1 MQLKRLVISGFQSF
15 GPDPT
20 TIELEPR
27 TFLLGPNG
35 SGKTAVL
42 HALTRLFGHPAE
54 LRRIRDS
61 DFHRPLPPAL
71 KAGLATA
78 IPAES
83 VNHQADT
90 GELTPQPALM
100 IEAHFTYD
108 ELADGDGLYPS
119 VAPAFRHM
127 SLLVDG
133 GVAELR
139 VRLTATLDADG
150 EVDEHIDYITG
161 YDDAGQ
167 ATAFAQMARS
177 DRALFQVHYLP
188 ARRDPAD
195 HIRSSANSLIGRVLR
210 SASWAPQA
218 DQITQLSEQLTGV
231 LAANAAVGGLDES
244 LTQQWTAVHTGTY
257 FANPEVSFDA
267 ADLDGLLRHLT
278 VSFRPGPTS
287 PATNFDRLSD
297 GQQSLLYISL
307 VLAVQALGR
316 KAIAG
321 QVADID
327 VLKLRPPVF
336 MLMAVEEPEN
346 SLSPHHL
353 GRVLAQLTKF
363 AEQEDAQVV
372 LATHS
377 APLLRRVDP
386 GEIRHLRLDDTRCT
400 RVATIDLPVGELEAA
415 KFVREAVQAYP
426 ELYFARL
433 VVLGEGDS
441 EEIVLPRL
449 LGAHALVPDH
459 VSVSVVPLGGRHVN
473 HFWRLL
479 TSLGI
484 PHVTILDLDA
494 GRHQGSWGR
503 LNYAITQ
510 HQLHAGTGDFAN
522 VLEVLPAWDHP
533 QRPDQTAQGQ
543 EVIAD
548 LEEAGVFFSGP
559 LDLDYA
565 MLAAYPDAYG
575 LDPPERADPDERTIT
590 SVLGRAPGPVD
601 DLYTPDEQ
609 RLFEAYRTRFKA
621 ASKPAQHLGALSRLT
636 DEQLIA
642 DLPAVYGRL
651 IDAIATRL
659 QSLPE

>member
-1 MQLKRLVISGFQSF
+1 MQLRRLIVSGFQSF
-15 GPDPT
+15 GSDPT
-20 TIELEPR
+20 TIEFEPR

-42 HALTRLFGHPAE
+42 HALTRLFGYPAE

-61 DFHRPLPPAL
+61 DFHRPHAPTGSPPQGAVD
-71 KAGLATA
+71 
-78 IPAES
+78 PANA
-83 VNHQADT
+83 VDDQTDA
-90 GELTPQPALM
+90 GELLEQPTLM
-100 IEAHFTYD
+100 IEAHFTFD

-161 YDDAGQ
+161 YDAAGN
-167 ATAFAQMARS
+167 ANAFAQMARS

-188 ARRDPAD
+188 ARRNPVD
-195 HIRSSANSLIGRVLR
+195 HVRATATSLIGRVLR

-218 DQITQLSEQLTGV
+218 DQIAQLSDQLTSV
-231 LAANAAVGGLDES
+231 LAANAAVGGLDQS
-244 LTQQWTAVHTGTY
+244 LAQQWAAVHTGTY
-257 FANPEVSFDA
+257 FANPEVSFGA
-267 ADLDGLLRHLT
+267 EDLDGLLRHLT
-278 VSFRPGPTS
+278 VSFRPGPASPTTS
-287 PATNFDRLSD
+287 FDRLSD
-297 GQQSLLYISL
+297 GHQSLLYISL

-321 QVADID
+321 ELTDID

-336 MLMAVEEPEN
+336 VLIAVEEPEN

-363 AEQEDAQVV
+363 AEQDDAQVV

-386 GEIRHLRLDDTRCT
+386 GEIRHLRLDDNRRTRI
-400 RVATIDLPVGELEAA
+400 ASIQMPVGEVEAA

-426 ELYFARL
+426 ELYFARV

-449 LGAHALVPDH
+449 LSAHALMPDH

-479 TSLGI
+479 TGLGI
-484 PHVTILDLDA
+484 PHVTLLDLDA
-494 GRHQGSWGR
+494 GRHRGSWGR
-503 LNYAITQ
+503 LHYALTER
-510 HQLHAGTGDFAN
+510 QLHDGTVDFAP
-522 VLEVLPAWDHP
+522 VIASLAEWDHTE
-533 QRPDQTAQGQ
+533 RPDRAAPGQAAIAQ
-543 EVIAD
+543 
-548 LEEAGVFFSGP
+548 LEGVGVFFSGP

-565 MLAAYPDAYG
+565 MLAAFPDAYG
-575 LDPPERADPDERTIT
+575 LDVAERVDPDEGTIT
-590 SVLGRAPGPVD
+590 SVLGKSRGPVD
-601 DLYTPDEQ
+601 DLYEPDEQ
-609 RLFEAYRTRFKA
+609 RLFEAYRRRFKA
-621 ASKPAQHLGALSRLT
+621 ASKPAQHLGALGDLT
-636 DEQLIA
+636 DEQLVA
-642 DLPAVYGRL
+642 GLPEVYGRL
-651 IDAIATRL
+651 INTVATRL